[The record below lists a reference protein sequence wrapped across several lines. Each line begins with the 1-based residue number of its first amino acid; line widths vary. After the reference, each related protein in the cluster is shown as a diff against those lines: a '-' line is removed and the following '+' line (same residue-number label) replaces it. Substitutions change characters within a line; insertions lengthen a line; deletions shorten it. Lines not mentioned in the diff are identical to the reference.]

1 MHAVFVACLLGGGV
15 ATALFL
21 VLGFAG
27 GAIGHVVDGVH
38 AAHVH
43 VGTGHAPSG
52 ASHGSVHNGAS
63 GHTASGDGSHHGV
76 SSHHGPGSRMT
87 SSLGWTLS
95 WFSPLALS
103 GALVW
108 FGGVGLITE
117 GSRLSVVLA
126 VTAAV
131 IAAAI
136 VRAVMNAFVRAS
148 SAPLRL
154 TGEGAI
160 GTVNSAIGPNSTG
173 EVLYT
178 LEGLHRTAPAR
189 SVDGLSLPR
198 GTEVVITR
206 REKGIAWVEPL
217 DPLTEESCTDGL
229 WEAVK
234 QPEGSTRST
243 DQ

>member
-1 MHAVFVACLLGGGV
+1 MHAVFVACLLGGVV

-21 VLGFAG
+21 VLGFASG
-27 GAIGHVVDGVH
+27 TIGHVVDGFHGAHIH
-38 AAHVH
+38 AGAAD
-43 VGTGHAPSG
+43 APSA
-52 ASHGSVHNGAS
+52 ASHGAVHDGTS
-63 GHTASGDGSHHGV
+63 GHTTTGHGSHHGV
-76 SSHHGPGSRMT
+76 GGHNGSAGRMT
-87 SSLGWTLS
+87 ASLGWTLS

-103 GALVW
+103 AALVW
-108 FGGVGLITE
+108 FGGMGLITE
-117 GSRLSVVLA
+117 GSRLSVVFA
-126 VTAAV
+126 VIAAV
-131 IAAAI
+131 VAAAI
-136 VRAVMNAFVRAS
+136 VRAVMDAFVRAS

-189 SVDGLSLPR
+189 SADGHSLPR

-217 DPLTEESCTDGL
+217 DPLTEESATDGL
-229 WEAVK
+229 WEAVI